1 MLRRLTPFA
10 VAIFACVLLGAR
22 PSYAEGAFGEG
33 ERSPEAGAAVLVA
46 GCRNCE
52 PIESYDG
59 EKDAF
64 VGIMPDLLAEIGRRT
79 GLEFQYVDPSG
90 GDSRRELAE
99 KLQVEI
105 VSAVRDDGEFDGLN
119 LQTSDAVLVYEVG
132 GESRSAC
139 FAFTELADP
148 ELIQI
153 FNEALKEAL
162 HSDEMNRILTGY
174 AIGNRRAGNPGWAAA
189 LIAVLLLA
197 AGASIAALAR
207 KNRVLV
213 HEQRYADLFDDL
225 TGVWNLDHFCLY
237 YDRELTDAQRSE
249 YSVVYFSED
258 FKQLYDHYGTDE
270 VNHFLKYMAHILA
283 RNMGPAGMLC
293 RMENESFVLA
303 RKTASQEELETWAA
317 KVLDKIDAYPVV
329 FSKDYEIAIHAGIYS
344 IQKEDRFAQ
353 NVIYY
358 CKEAYK
364 YALKHKL
371 SYAICGKDILNE
383 MQEQDQLISMFS
395 EAFRTEQFA
404 IYAQPY
410 VSLSGDG
417 IYGCEALVR
426 WNHPTKGLLKPDKFI
441 SLFEGQGTI
450 LDLDLYLFERVCR
463 WQQQRNLR
471 GEKKMVISCNFSRFD
486 FASPDLAEK
495 LIEIFNRYTVDPE
508 QIAVEITESVVQENN
523 AVAQRNI
530 EALRRMNFS
539 IYLDDFGSGSTSYSD
554 LKNYP
559 IDILKLD
566 RSLLLMADNEKG
578 AVILDSIVS
587 LGHKLHF
594 GIVCEGAETEE
605 QIALLRKLKCDYI
618 QGFYYYRPMPLEE
631 ADELMNE

>member
-10 VAIFACVLLGAR
+10 VAAFACVLLAAL
-22 PSYAEGAFGEG
+22 PSYAEGTSGVGEA
-33 ERSPEAGAAVLVA
+33 SPAADAPILVA
-46 GCRNCE
+46 GCRDGG
-52 PIESYDG
+52 PIEYYDEETG
-59 EKDAF
+59 AF
-64 VGIMPDLLAEIGRRT
+64 AGIMPDLLEEIGRRT
-79 GLEFQYVDPSG
+79 GLEFQYVAPPAG
-90 GDSRRELAE
+90 GGRRELAE
-99 KLQVEI
+99 NLQVEI
-105 VSAVRDDGEFDGLN
+105 VSAVKDDGEFDGLD
-119 LQTSDAVLVYEVG
+119 LQRSDMGLTYEAE
-132 GESRSAC
+132 GESRSAY
-139 FAFTELADP
+139 FAFTRLASP
-148 ELIQI
+148 ELIQS
-153 FNEALKEAL
+153 FNEALEEVL
-162 HSDEMNRILTGY
+162 HSDEMNRILMGY
-174 AIGNRRAGNPGWAAA
+174 AVENGRGENLGWT
-189 LIAVLLLA
+189 AVLIGAVFLA
-197 AGASIAALAR
+197 AVVSITALAR
-207 KNRVLV
+207 KNRVLM
-213 HEQRYADLFDDL
+213 HEQRYTELFDDL

-237 YDRELTDAQRSE
+237 YDRQLTDSQRAE

-258 FKQLYDHYGTDE
+258 FKQLYDRYGTEE

-283 RNMGPAGMLC
+283 RNMGDGGMLC

-303 RKTASQEELETWAA
+303 RKTASQGELETWAA
-317 KVLDKIDAYPVV
+317 RVLDKIDAYPVV
-329 FSKDYEIAIHAGIYS
+329 FSKDYEIGIHAGIYS

-383 MQEQDQLISMFS
+383 MQEQDQLISMAS

-410 VSLSGDG
+410 VSLSEDG

-463 WQQQRNLR
+463 WQQQRNIR

-486 FASPDLAEK
+486 FASPLLAEK
-495 LIEIFNRYTVDPE
+495 LIEILNRYTVDPR
-508 QIAVEITESVVQENN
+508 QIAIEITESVVQENN
-523 AVAQRNI
+523 ATAQRNI

-587 LGHKLHF
+587 LGHRLNF
-594 GIVCEGAETEE
+594 SIVCEGAETEE

-618 QGFYYYRPMPLEE
+618 QGFYYYRPMPLSE
-631 ADELMNE
+631 ADKLMDK